1 MAVVNR
7 WSAASC
13 SIRAFWAEGRWRRL
27 PQWRSSRWR
36 VQPASADG
44 EGLER
49 VLDAAV
55 AGSFWEYQQPVMGVV
70 GQWVWPGLEVQ
81 LVYLVHRDADGSY
94 GQRVS
99 AVVPFVGVLGRVLG
113 PG

>member
-49 VLDAAV
+49 FWTLLLLAPS
-55 AGSFWEYQQPVMGVV
+55 GSTNSQ
-70 GQWVWPGLEVQ
+70 
-81 LVYLVHRDADGSY
+81 
-94 GQRVS
+94 
-99 AVVPFVGVLGRVLG
+99 
-113 PG
+113 